1 MEVQYHRNL
10 HAWELALMLSL
21 CFALLTG
28 LWAQGTQARLA
39 GRLVRLHVIAAS
51 DSAAD
56 QAEKLAVRDAV
67 LRCLT
72 PKLNGAESAGEARK
86 IIMRAETL
94 IFRAAKTA
102 TKQSVRVDFGTE
114 HYPTRDYGAFALP
127 AGDYD
132 SLRITLGA
140 GEGKNWW
147 CVVFPPLCTQEALS
161 PDAVET
167 LSKQDR
173 ALITREDGE
182 YEIRFRILELWDMVR
197 EKLEKG

>member
-1 MEVQYHRNL
+1 
-10 HAWELALMLSL
+10 MLSL
-21 CFALLTG
+21 CLALLTG

-39 GRLVRLHVIAAS
+39 GRVVRLHVIAAS

-67 LRCLT
+67 LRCLA
-72 PKLNGAESAGEARK
+72 PKLRQAENADDARRIVEGAK
-86 IIMRAETL
+86 PL
-94 IFRAAKTA
+94 ILRAARTA
-102 TKQSVRVDFGTE
+102 TKQPVRVDFGTE

-147 CVVFPPLCTQEALS
+147 CVIFPPLCAQEALS

-173 ALITREDGE
+173 ALITREGGE
-182 YEIRFRILELWDMVR
+182 YEIRFRILEIWDLVK
-197 EKLEKG
+197 EKLE

>member
-1 MEVQYHRNL
+1 
-10 HAWELALMLSL
+10 MLSL

-72 PKLNGAESAGEARK
+72 PKLRQAEDAAEARK
-86 IIMRAETL
+86 IIRSAETL
-94 IFRAAKTA
+94 ILRAAKTA
-102 TKQSVRVDFGTE
+102 TTQPVRVDFGTE

-147 CVVFPPLCTQEALS
+147 CVIFPPLCTQEALS
-161 PDAVET
+161 PDAAET
-167 LSKQDR
+167 LSRQDR
-173 ALITREDGE
+173 ALITRADGE

-197 EKLEKG
+197 EKLE

>member
-1 MEVQYHRNL
+1 MHDNRKFRV
-10 HAWELALMLSL
+10 WEAALMLSL
-21 CFALLTG
+21 CLALLTG
-28 LWAQGTQARLA
+28 VWAEGTQARLA
-39 GRLVRLHVIAAS
+39 GQLVRLHVIAAS

-72 PKLNGAESAGEARK
+72 PKLRHAQSADEARQ
-86 IIMRAETL
+86 IILRAEPL
-94 IFRAAKTA
+94 IRRAAA
-102 TKQSVRVDFGTE
+102 GAAKQPVRTDFGTE

-127 AGDYD
+127 AGNYL
-132 SLRITLGA
+132 SLRVMLGA

-161 PDAVET
+161 PDAAET
-167 LSKQDR
+167 LSKQER
-173 ALITREDGE
+173 ALITRAGGE

-197 EKLEKG
+197 EKLEG

>member
-1 MEVQYHRNL
+1 MEVQYHRKL
-10 HAWELALMLSL
+10 HVWEIALMLSL
-21 CFALLTG
+21 CAALLTG

-72 PKLNGAESAGEARK
+72 PKLRQAEDADDARRIVEGAK
-86 IIMRAETL
+86 PL
-94 IFRAAKTA
+94 ILRAAGTA
-102 TKQSVRVDFGTE
+102 TKQPVRVDFGTE
-114 HYPTRDYGAFALP
+114 HYPTRDYGSFALP
-127 AGDYD
+127 AGEYD

-147 CVVFPPLCTQEALS
+147 CVIFPPLCTQEALS
-161 PDAVET
+161 SAEVET

-173 ALITREDGE
+173 ALITRADGE
-182 YEIRFRILELWDMVR
+182 YEIRFRILELWDLVKER
-197 EKLEKG
+197 LE

>member
-1 MEVQYHRNL
+1 MELNGNRKL

-21 CFALLTG
+21 CLALLTG

-51 DSAAD
+51 DSAGD

-67 LRCLT
+67 LRCLA
-72 PKLNGAESAGEARK
+72 PKLAGAENAAEARRIVEK
-86 IIMRAETL
+86 AGPL
-94 IFRAAKTA
+94 ILRAARTA
-102 TKQSVRVDFGTE
+102 TKQPVRVDFGPE

-127 AGDYD
+127 AGEYD

-147 CVVFPPLCTQEALS
+147 CVIFPPLCTAGAISDETA
-161 PDAVET
+161 ET
-167 LSKQDR
+167 LSQQDR
-173 ALITREDGE
+173 ALITRADGE
-182 YEIRFRILELWDMVR
+182 YEIRFRILEIWDMVK
-197 EKLEKG
+197 EKLEK

>member
-1 MEVQYHRNL
+1 MHDDRKL
-10 HAWELALMLSL
+10 HVWEAALMLSL
-21 CFALLTG
+21 CLALLTG
-28 LWAQGTQARLA
+28 IWAEGTQARLA
-39 GRLVRLHVIAAS
+39 GQLVRLHVIAAS

-72 PKLNGAESAGEARK
+72 PKLRQAEDADDARRIVEGAK
-86 IIMRAETL
+86 PL
-94 IFRAAKTA
+94 ILRAAGTA
-102 TKQSVRVDFGTE
+102 TKQPVRVDFGTE

-127 AGDYD
+127 AGEYD

-147 CVVFPPLCTQEALS
+147 CVIFPPLCTQEALS
-161 PDAVET
+161 PAAVET

-173 ALITREDGE
+173 ALITRADGE
-182 YEIRFRILELWDMVR
+182 YEIRFRILELWDLVKER
-197 EKLEKG
+197 LE

>member
-1 MEVQYHRNL
+1 MEVEDPRKLN
-10 HAWELALMLSL
+10 AWELALMLSL

-67 LRCLT
+67 LRCLS
-72 PKLNGAESAGEARK
+72 PKLQGAESAGEARRIVESAK
-86 IIMRAETL
+86 PL
-94 IFRAAKTA
+94 ILRAARTA
-102 TKQSVRVDFGTE
+102 TDQPVRVEFGTE

-127 AGDYD
+127 AGEYD

-147 CVVFPPLCTQEALS
+147 CVIFPPLCTQEALS
-161 PDAVET
+161 PAAVET

-173 ALITREDGE
+173 ALITRADGE
-182 YEIRFRILELWDMVR
+182 YEIRFRILEIWDLVR
-197 EKLEKG
+197 EKLE

>member
-1 MEVQYHRNL
+1 MNDNRKL
-10 HAWELALMLSL
+10 HVWELALMLSL
-21 CFALLTG
+21 CIALLTG

-72 PKLNGAESAGEARK
+72 PKLRQAEDADDARRIVEGAK
-86 IIMRAETL
+86 PL
-94 IFRAAKTA
+94 ILRAAGTA
-102 TKQSVRVDFGTE
+102 TKQPVRVDFGTE
-114 HYPTRDYGAFALP
+114 HYPTRDYGSFALP
-127 AGDYD
+127 AGEYD

-147 CVVFPPLCTQEALS
+147 CVIFPPLCTQEALS
-161 PDAVET
+161 SAEVET

-173 ALITREDGE
+173 ALITRADGE
-182 YEIRFRILELWDMVR
+182 YEIRFRILELWDLVKER
-197 EKLEKG
+197 LE

>member
-1 MEVQYHRNL
+1 MHNHRKL
-10 HAWELALMLSL
+10 HAWEAALMLSL
-21 CFALLTG
+21 CLALLTG
-28 LWAQGTQARLA
+28 VWAEGTQARLA
-39 GRLVRLHVIAAS
+39 GQLVRLHVIAAS

-72 PKLNGAESAGEARK
+72 PKLRRAESAAEARQ
-86 IIMRAETL
+86 IILCAEPL
-94 IFRAAKTA
+94 IRRAAAGA
-102 TKQSVRVDFGTE
+102 TKQPVRVDFGTE

-127 AGDYD
+127 AGDYL
-132 SLRITLGA
+132 SLRVMLGA

-161 PDAVET
+161 PDAAET
-167 LSKQDR
+167 LSRQDR
-173 ALITREDGE
+173 ALITRAGGE

-197 EKLEKG
+197 EKLEG

>member
-1 MEVQYHRNL
+1 MHDNRKFRV
-10 HAWELALMLSL
+10 WEAALMLSL
-21 CFALLTG
+21 CLALLTG
-28 LWAQGTQARLA
+28 IWAEGTQKRLA
-39 GRLVRLHVIAAS
+39 GQLVRLHVIAAS

-72 PKLNGAESAGEARK
+72 PKLRHAENADEARQIILRAWPLIRRAAESA
-86 IIMRAETL
+86 
-94 IFRAAKTA
+94 AK
-102 TKQSVRVDFGTE
+102 QPVRTDFGTE

-127 AGDYD
+127 AGDYL
-132 SLRITLGA
+132 SLRVMLGA

-161 PDAVET
+161 PDAAET
-167 LSKQDR
+167 LSRQDR
-173 ALITREDGE
+173 ALITRADGE

-197 EKLEKG
+197 EKLEG

>member
-1 MEVQYHRNL
+1 MHLENGKL
-10 HAWELALMLSL
+10 HVWELALMLSL
-21 CFALLTG
+21 CAALLTG

-67 LRCLT
+67 LDCLA
-72 PKLNGAESAGEARK
+72 PKLQHARSAAEARE
-86 IIMRAETL
+86 IILRARPL
-94 IFRAAKTA
+94 ILRAAEGA
-102 TKQSVRVDFGTE
+102 TKEPVRFDFGTE

-127 AGDYD
+127 AGEYE

-147 CVVFPPLCTQEALS
+147 CVVFPPLCTAEALS
-161 PDAVET
+161 GEAAET
-167 LSKQDR
+167 LSRQDR

-182 YEIRFRILELWDMVR
+182 YEIRFRILELWDLVR
-197 EKLEKG
+197 EKLET

>member
-1 MEVQYHRNL
+1 MQYHRNL

>member
-1 MEVQYHRNL
+1 
-10 HAWELALMLSL
+10 MLSL
-21 CFALLTG
+21 CIALLTG

-39 GRLVRLHVIAAS
+39 GRLVRLHVIASS

-67 LRCLT
+67 LRCLA
-72 PKLNGAESAGEARK
+72 PKLRQAEDAAEARSIVEK
-86 IIMRAETL
+86 AKPL
-94 IFRAAKTA
+94 ILRAARTA
-102 TKQSVRVDFGTE
+102 TKQPVRVDFGTE

-147 CVVFPPLCTQEALS
+147 CVIFPPLCTQEALS
-161 PDAVET
+161 PDAAET
-167 LSKQDR
+167 LSRQDR
-173 ALITREDGE
+173 ALITREGEE
-182 YEIRFRILELWDMVR
+182 YEIRFRILEIWDLVK
-197 EKLEKG
+197 EKLEKR

>member
-1 MEVQYHRNL
+1 MHDNRKFRV
-10 HAWELALMLSL
+10 WEAALMLSL
-21 CFALLTG
+21 CLALLTG
-28 LWAQGTQARLA
+28 IWAEGTQARLA
-39 GRLVRLHVIAAS
+39 GQLVRLHVIAAS

-72 PKLNGAESAGEARK
+72 PKLRHAQSADEARQ
-86 IIMRAETL
+86 IILRAEPL
-94 IFRAAKTA
+94 IRRAAA
-102 TKQSVRVDFGTE
+102 GAAKQPVRTDFGTE

-127 AGDYD
+127 AGNYL
-132 SLRITLGA
+132 SLRVMLGA

-161 PDAVET
+161 PDAAET
-167 LSKQDR
+167 LSRQDR
-173 ALITREDGE
+173 ALITRADGE

-197 EKLEKG
+197 EKLEG

>member
-1 MEVQYHRNL
+1 MHLENGKL
-10 HAWELALMLSL
+10 HVWELALMLSL
-21 CFALLTG
+21 CAALLTG

-72 PKLNGAESAGEARK
+72 PKLSGAENAAEARK
-86 IIMRAETL
+86 IIGSAETL
-94 IFRAAKTA
+94 ILRAAKTA
-102 TKQSVRVDFGTE
+102 TTQPVRVDFGTE

-127 AGDYD
+127 AGEYD

-147 CVVFPPLCTQEALS
+147 CVIFPPLCTQEALS
-161 PDAVET
+161 PDAAET
-167 LSKQDR
+167 LSRQDR
-173 ALITREDGE
+173 ALITRADGE
-182 YEIRFRILELWDMVR
+182 YEIRFRILEIWDLVK
-197 EKLEKG
+197 EKLE

>member
-1 MEVQYHRNL
+1 MNDNRKL
-10 HAWELALMLSL
+10 HVWELALMLSL
-21 CFALLTG
+21 CIALLTG

-72 PKLNGAESAGEARK
+72 PKLRQAENADDARRIVEGAK
-86 IIMRAETL
+86 PL
-94 IFRAAKTA
+94 ILRAAGTA
-102 TKQSVRVDFGTE
+102 TKQPVRVDFGTE

-127 AGDYD
+127 AGDYL
-132 SLRITLGA
+132 SLRVMLGA

-161 PDAVET
+161 PDAAET
-167 LSKQDR
+167 LSRQDR
-173 ALITREDGE
+173 ALITRAGGE

-197 EKLEKG
+197 EKLEG

>member
-1 MEVQYHRNL
+1 MEVQHHRKL
-10 HAWELALMLSL
+10 HVWELALMLSL
-21 CFALLTG
+21 CIALLTG
-28 LWAQGTQARLA
+28 IWAQGTQARLA

-72 PKLNGAESAGEARK
+72 PKLKGAENAADARK
-86 IIMRAETL
+86 IIGSAEDL
-94 IFRAAKTA
+94 ILRAARTA
-102 TKQSVRVDFGTE
+102 TAQPVRVDFGTE

-147 CVVFPPLCTQEALS
+147 CVIFPPLCTQEALS
-161 PDAVET
+161 PDAAET
-167 LSKQDR
+167 LSRQDR
-173 ALITREDGE
+173 ALITRADGE

-197 EKLEKG
+197 EKLE

>member
-1 MEVQYHRNL
+1 
-10 HAWELALMLSL
+10 MLSL
-21 CFALLTG
+21 CLALLTG

-72 PKLNGAESAGEARK
+72 PKLRQAEDADDARRIVEGAK
-86 IIMRAETL
+86 PL
-94 IFRAAKTA
+94 ILRAAGTA
-102 TKQSVRVDFGTE
+102 TKQPVRVDFGTE

-147 CVVFPPLCTQEALS
+147 CVIFPPLCTQEALS
-161 PDAVET
+161 PAAVET

-173 ALITREDGE
+173 ALITRADGE
-182 YEIRFRILELWDMVR
+182 YEIRFRILEIWDLVK
-197 EKLEKG
+197 EKLE

>member
-1 MEVQYHRNL
+1 MHDNRKFRV
-10 HAWELALMLSL
+10 WEAALMLSL
-21 CFALLTG
+21 CLALFTG
-28 LWAQGTQARLA
+28 IWAEGTQARLA
-39 GRLVRLHVIAAS
+39 GQLVRLHVIAAS

-72 PKLNGAESAGEARK
+72 PKLRHAESASEARQ
-86 IIMRAETL
+86 IILRAWPL
-94 IFRAAKTA
+94 IRRAAAGA
-102 TKQSVRVDFGTE
+102 TKQPVRTDFGTE

-127 AGDYD
+127 AGDYL
-132 SLRITLGA
+132 SLRVMLGA

-161 PDAVET
+161 PDAAET
-167 LSKQDR
+167 LSRQDR
-173 ALITREDGE
+173 ALITRADGE

-197 EKLEKG
+197 EKLEG

>member
-1 MEVQYHRNL
+1 MEVQYHRKL
-10 HAWELALMLSL
+10 HVWEIALMLSL
-21 CFALLTG
+21 CLALLTG

-72 PKLNGAESAGEARK
+72 PKLRQAEDAKDARRIVEGAK
-86 IIMRAETL
+86 PL
-94 IFRAAKTA
+94 ILRAARTA
-102 TKQSVRVDFGTE
+102 TDQPVRVDFGTE

-127 AGDYD
+127 AGEYD

-147 CVVFPPLCTQEALS
+147 CVIFPPLCAQEALS

-173 ALITREDGE
+173 ALITREGGE
-182 YEIRFRILELWDMVR
+182 YEIRFRVLEIWDMVK
-197 EKLEKG
+197 EKLE

>member
-56 QAEKLAVRDAV
+56 QAEKLAVRAAV

>member
-1 MEVQYHRNL
+1 MELNGNRKL

-21 CFALLTG
+21 CLALLTG

-51 DSAAD
+51 DSAGD

-67 LRCLT
+67 LRCLA
-72 PKLNGAESAGEARK
+72 PKLAGAENAAEARRIVEK
-86 IIMRAETL
+86 AGPL
-94 IFRAAKTA
+94 ILRAARTA
-102 TKQSVRVDFGTE
+102 TKQPVRVDFGPE

-127 AGDYD
+127 AGEYD

-147 CVVFPPLCTQEALS
+147 CVIFPPLCTAGAISDETA
-161 PDAVET
+161 ET
-167 LSKQDR
+167 LSQQDR
-173 ALITREDGE
+173 ALITRADGE
-182 YEIRFRILELWDMVR
+182 YEIRFRILEILDMVK
-197 EKLEKG
+197 EKLEK